1 MKIQL
6 SPKKMI
12 KDALCVWNEHGPE
25 VDVVMDLKNL
35 TFAPGSI
42 DVIFTFHVLDHL
54 FSDEV
59 PAALANW
66 KKCLVKD
73 GDLFLL
79 VDDFEYIARA
89 VVGGDIPIEL
99 FNEQHAHAMQFSQET
114 LIKQIAAA
122 GFPSEKSVIWY
133 ESEIDLFKKKH
144 YELLIVAK
152 KHE

>member
-6 SPKKMI
+6 SPKKLI

-25 VDVVMDLKNL
+25 VDIVMDLKNL

-42 DVIFTFHVLDHL
+42 EVIFTFHVLDHL

-59 PAALANW
+59 PVALDNW
-66 KKCLVKD
+66 KKCLKKD
-73 GDLFLL
+73 GELFLV
-79 VDDFEYIARA
+79 VDDFEYICRA
-89 VVGGDIPIEL
+89 VVGGDIPVEM
-99 FNEQHAHAMQFSQET
+99 FNERHAHAVQFSPES
-114 LIKQIAAA
+114 LIKCISSA
-122 GFPSEKSVIWY
+122 GFPTDKAIVWY